1 METEMINSGPEE
13 ITKEQAGYL
22 IASSMSARFA
32 HEESAALQG
41 ALEDAALALYQAWV
55 MATDLGDKPLIAH
68 CSKSLLVA
76 QKAVNDHLKRVSLEN
91 EAAYTLLRAQNER

>member
-1 METEMINSGPEE
+1 METSPNQV

-22 IASSMSARFA
+22 ISASMSARFA

-55 MATDLGDKPLIAH
+55 MATDAGDKPLIEH
-68 CSKSLLVA
+68 CSKSLLAA
-76 QKAVNDHLKRVSLEN
+76 QNAVNAHLVRVAN
-91 EAAYTLLRAQNER
+91 DK